1 MRVAILR
8 VRFMIGDS
16 GSLKEKRMVMRSL
29 KDRLAARFNISVAE
43 VGENDKWQS
52 GELGIATVG
61 NDGRFV
67 NSVLDS
73 IKKFLFLDPRI
84 SVIESDIEIL

>member
-16 GSLKEKRMVMRSL
+16 QSLKEKRMVMRSL
-29 KDRLAARFNISVAE
+29 KDRLSSRFNLSIAE
-43 VGENDKWQS
+43 IGANDKWQI
-52 GELGIATVG
+52 GELGMATVG

-67 NSVLDS
+67 SSVLEKVKS
-73 IKKFLFLDPRI
+73 FLYLDPRI
-84 SVIESDIEIL
+84 SVMEAEIEVL